1 MFIQTVKTIIS
12 VLVAFFT
19 TIGIPANLC
28 TYAEIQ
34 SREPYYADAD
44 AVPYINFRRPGDDSV
59 CGTWWWDF
67 NGAQDTEKRDSLLR
81 FLEKNGVNEVY
92 YYGMYQLIWG
102 QDEAVHSFVKAAN
115 DCGMKVAL
123 LYDDPD
129 LAEKK
134 NSDLEKICAYYL
146 AYTEKYPDDDMNG
159 IHLDV
164 EGKTTEQFVYN
175 LISQFNAVREK
186 GIYLAVDVAPRLE
199 TETQFEM
206 DGVKGNIYDMYAS
219 HVDCLAMMS
228 YRDTTDGIWRY
239 GKEGYQA
246 ALRQNCKIILG
257 AETGLYDCN
266 DDCVSF
272 YEEDMAIMY
281 LKMSRIYKKLALV
294 HPEKGYG
301 IAFHCADTWMLMEP
315 GDI

>member
-1 MFIQTVKTIIS
+1 MTRNEVLAILPGKWSADSDTREYLSSELKWPPDREDRHCFVLDASGTVVS
-12 VLVAFFT
+12 
-19 TIGIPANLC
+19 G
-28 TYAEIQ
+28 
-34 SREPYYADAD
+34 
-44 AVPYINFRRPGDDSV
+44 VPECYRNAYCKSDPWRAG
-59 CGTWWWDF
+59 
-67 NGAQDTEKRDSLLR
+67 LR
-81 FLEKNGVNEVY
+81 FSVW
-92 YYGMYQLIWG
+92 QLHRKGELKMAWYSKEPKSWSWAVRLAKDKG
-102 QDEAVHSFVKAAN
+102 EYSSQDE
-115 DCGMKVAL
+115 
-123 LYDDPD
+123 
-129 LAEKK
+129 
-134 NSDLEKICAYYL
+134 YYL
-146 AYTEKYPDDDMNG
+146 GED
-159 IHLDV
+159 
-164 EGKTTEQFVYN
+164 
-175 LISQFNAVREK
+175 EK

-228 YRDTTDGIWRY
+228 YRDATDGIWRY